1 MEKLAEDIVAKIRR
15 DFPES
20 DAPSI
25 LEMLSELESEKHF
38 GERILRC
45 IVFDAEGSF
54 EKFARAV
61 EVARVDWRDLIAHV
75 EYDGLL
81 RLRDLTKPFPI
92 EPENKALKNQ
102 QA

>member
-25 LEMLSELESEKHF
+25 LEMLSEVESEKHF

-61 EVARVDWRDLIAHV
+61 EVARVDWRDLISHV
-75 EYDGLL
+75 EYDGSL
-81 RLRDLTKPFPI
+81 RARDFNKPFPLA
-92 EPENKALKNQ
+92 PENKASNKQ